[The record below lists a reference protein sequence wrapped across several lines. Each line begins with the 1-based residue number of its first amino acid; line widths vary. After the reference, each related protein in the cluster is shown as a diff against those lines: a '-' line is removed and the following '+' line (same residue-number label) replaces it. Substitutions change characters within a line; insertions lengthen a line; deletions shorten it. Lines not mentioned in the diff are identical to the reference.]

1 MDQRIITQ
9 SQLHAF
15 GQYLLREEKST
26 ATVEKYLRDSRAF
39 VIYLAG
45 RPVTKEEVLAYKQQ
59 LLARNYA
66 LRSINSMLA
75 SLNSLLSFLGWS
87 DCHVRALKQQKQVYC
102 APEKE
107 LTRGEYLKLLEA
119 AGACEQL
126 HLVMQT
132 ICSTGIRVSEL
143 AAFSVEGV
151 RQGETVVRCKGKS
164 RTILI
169 PGKLRKLLLA
179 YARKKKIRSGAIFLA
194 RNGKPLDRRWIWARM
209 KSLCRKAGIDPRKVF
224 PPQSAQAFC
233 TELLPDELP
242 VVWIDG
248 YEYIGYLSFP
258 DWELHLPVM
267 AKWDYERLKLA
278 PCRHFGSSLTDD
290 LVIAAH
296 NYDTHFG
303 GLSKLEKGSKIL
315 FTDMEGNV
323 NHYALQYVK
332 TLDPDQVDAVQN
344 SGYDLVL
351 YTCTIGGSYRV
362 VAFCDRVPEEA

>member
-1 MDQRIITQ
+1 
-9 SQLHAF
+9 
-15 GQYLLREEKST
+15 
-26 ATVEKYLRDSRAF
+26 
-39 VIYLAG
+39 
-45 RPVTKEEVLAYKQQ
+45 
-59 LLARNYA
+59 
-66 LRSINSMLA
+66 
-75 SLNSLLSFLGWS
+75 
-87 DCHVRALKQQKQVYC
+87 
-102 APEKE
+102 
-107 LTRGEYLKLLEA
+107 
-119 AGACEQL
+119 
-126 HLVMQT
+126 
-132 ICSTGIRVSEL
+132 
-143 AAFSVEGV
+143 
-151 RQGETVVRCKGKS
+151 
-164 RTILI
+164 
-169 PGKLRKLLLA
+169 
-179 YARKKKIRSGAIFLA
+179 
-194 RNGKPLDRRWIWARM
+194 M
-209 KSLCRKAGIDPRKVF
+209 KMPKKAGILFVSMGAVLIL
-224 PPQSAQAFC
+224 SALLLFFYNGLEARRAGQEA
-233 TELLPDELP
+233 ELLLEDIQAAISEGPTMETLAEDETIPDELP

-362 VAFCDRVPEEA
+362 VAFCDRTEE